1 MKLFLSISIFCLLAV
16 ISNAQ
21 SANPNYD
28 SLLAKK
34 LNADEYGMKSYVMV
48 LLKTGSNDTKDKKF
62 IDSCFRGHMAN
73 IEHMVKIGKLC
84 VAGPMGKNENSIRGI
99 FILNVT
105 TFEEAGELLKKD
117 PAINAELLKSELYH
131 WYGSAALP
139 EYLNVSDKIWKKNH

>member
-62 IDSCFRGHMAN
+62 IDSCFRGHMNN
-73 IEHMVKIGKLC
+73 IKHLVKIEKLC
-84 VAGPMGKNENSIRGI
+84 VAGPLGKNEDSYRGI
-99 FILNVT
+99 FILNVK
-105 TFEEAGELLKKD
+105 TFEEANELLKGD
-117 PAINAELLKSELYH
+117 PAIRAQLLEPVLYN

-139 EYLNVSDKIWKKNH
+139 EYLNAADKIWKKSH